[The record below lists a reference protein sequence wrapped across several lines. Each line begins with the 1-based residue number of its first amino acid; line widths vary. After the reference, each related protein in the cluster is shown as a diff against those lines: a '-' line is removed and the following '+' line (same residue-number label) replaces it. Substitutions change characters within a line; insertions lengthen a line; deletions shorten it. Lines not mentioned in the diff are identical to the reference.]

1 MDIKTFKPASHYE
14 PVQKLNSQQALR
26 VIPLGGVG
34 DVTKNMYIYEYGRDI
49 IIVDCGVGFPDE
61 AMLGIDLVI
70 PDISYLQD
78 KKDRIKAIIVT
89 HPHDDHIGGLV
100 YIWPE
105 LRCPIYATRLACG
118 FIKSKFTEAKLPK
131 EQIKEI
137 NPDYPLS
144 LGVFNISFYRVSHS
158 VPDAVGLVIDTP
170 TGRIIHQSDF
180 KLDWAP
186 IVGSPTDISKIAQ
199 LSERG
204 IDLLLIDALG
214 SEKPGYNL
222 PEKNILPTFKKIEE
236 ETSGKVLL
244 TTASSNISRI
254 QMAIN
259 VASDAGR
266 KVSLIGRSME
276 GNFQVARDLGYLRVP
291 PGLIIPQEEIKRF
304 SDDKLFL
311 IIAGSQGQPGSALSR
326 VANNDHKFVFLKKGD
341 AVIFSADPI
350 PSTETAQHA
359 LIDKLAKMGGDV
371 RYTEMGDE
379 LHVSGHE
386 TSEEI
391 KMMIN
396 VIKPKYLVP
405 IGATYRGMVAF
416 SKLAKDLGF
425 IDREILLV
433 EDGQIINMVSGNVK
447 ADGKIEIRN
456 IYVDGLGVGDVGNI
470 ILRDRKVMSEE
481 GIVMVIVPVDSQ
493 TSQLVGEPDI
503 ISRGF
508 VFEKEA
514 EELLAQ
520 AKNVVKS
527 CLSDHPNA
535 VLDWRFTRSHIEEN
549 LDRFFFEEMHRRPMI
564 LPLIVEV

>member
-1 MDIKTFKPASHYE
+1 MIDNSKIKMQNS
-14 PVQKLNSQQALR
+14 KLQYSGQGLR
-26 VIPLGGVG
+26 IIPLGGVG

-70 PDISYLQD
+70 PDISYLKD

-89 HPHDDHIGGLV
+89 HPHDDHIGSLV
-100 YIWPE
+100 YVWPE
-105 LRCPIYATRLACG
+105 LRCLIYATRLACG
-118 FIKSKFTEAKLPK
+118 FIKNKFTEAKLPK
-131 EQIKEI
+131 DTIKEI
-137 NPDYPLS
+137 NPEYKLS
-144 LGVFNISFYRVSHS
+144 LGNFGISFYRVSHS

-170 TGRIIHQSDF
+170 AGRIIHQSDF
-180 KLDWAP
+180 KLDWTP
-186 IVGSPTDISKIAQ
+186 IIGSATEISKIAQ
-199 LSERG
+199 FSEHG

-222 PEKNILPTFKKIEE
+222 PEKNILPTFKKIAE
-236 ETSGKVLL
+236 ETTGKILL

-254 QMAIN
+254 QMAIDTA
-259 VASDAGR
+259 VGAGR
-266 KVSLIGRSME
+266 KVALVGRSME
-276 GNFQVARDLGYLRVP
+276 DNFQVARDLGYLQIP
-291 PGLIIPQEEIKRF
+291 PNLVISQEEVKRF
-304 SDDKLFL
+304 ADNKLFL

-341 AVIFSADPI
+341 SVIFSADPI

-359 LIDKLAKMGGDV
+359 LIDKLAKMGADV
-371 RYTEMGDE
+371 RYTEMGDA

-396 VIKPKYLVP
+396 IIKPRNLMP

-416 SKLAKDLGF
+416 SKLARDLGYA
-425 IDREILLV
+425 DRQILLA
-433 EDGQIINMVSGNVK
+433 EDGQIINLISGN
-447 ADGKIEIRN
+447 ARIEGRVEIKN

-481 GIVMVIVPVDSQ
+481 GIVLVIVPVDAQ
-493 TSQLVGEPDI
+493 TSQLAGEPDI

-514 EELLAQ
+514 EELMAQ
-520 AKNVVKS
+520 AVNVVKS

-549 LDRFFFEEMHRRPMI
+549 LDKFFFEEMHRRPMI

>member
-1 MDIKTFKPASHYE
+1 MNINN
-14 PVQKLNSQQALR
+14 NSSKYPGLKI
-26 VIPLGGVG
+26 IPLGGVG
-34 DVTKNMYIYEYGRDI
+34 DVTKNMYIYEYGQDI

-78 KKDRIKAIIVT
+78 KKERIKAIVIT
-89 HPHDDHIGGLV
+89 HPHDDHIGSLV
-100 YIWPE
+100 YVWPE

-118 FIKSKFTEAKLPK
+118 FIKGKFTEAKLPK
-131 EQIKEI
+131 DVIKEI
-137 NPDYPLS
+137 NPEYKLTFGAFDL
-144 LGVFNISFYRVSHS
+144 SFYRVSHS

-170 TGRIIHQSDF
+170 AGRVIHQSDF
-180 KLDWAP
+180 KLDWTP
-186 IVGSPTDISKIAQ
+186 IIGSATEIGKIAQ
-199 LSERG
+199 YSEHG
-204 IDLLLIDALG
+204 VDLLLIDALG

-222 PEKNILPTFKKIEE
+222 PEKNILPTFKKIAE
-236 ETSGKVLL
+236 ETTGKILL

-254 QMAIN
+254 QMAID
-259 VASDAGR
+259 VAVGAGR
-266 KVSLIGRSME
+266 KVSLVGRSME
-276 GNFQVARDLGYLRVP
+276 GNFQIARDLGYLQIP
-291 PGLIIPQEEIKRF
+291 PNLIIPQEEVKRYA
-304 SDDKLFL
+304 DNKLFL
-311 IIAGSQGQPGSALSR
+311 IIAGSQGQPSSALSR

-359 LIDKLAKMGGDV
+359 LIDKLAKMGADV
-371 RYTEMGDE
+371 RYTEMGDA

-396 VIKPKYLVP
+396 IIKPRNLMP
-405 IGATYRGMVAF
+405 IGATYRGMIAF
-416 SKLAKDLGF
+416 SKLAKDLGYA
-425 IDREILLV
+425 DRQIILA
-433 EDGQIINMVSGNVK
+433 EDGQIINLISGN
-447 ADGKIEIRN
+447 ARIEGRVEIKN
-456 IYVDGLGVGDVGNI
+456 IYVDGLGVGDVGNV

-481 GIVMVIVPVDSQ
+481 GIVLVIVPVDAQ
-493 TSQLVGEPDI
+493 TSQLAGEPDI

-520 AKNVVKS
+520 ATSVVKS

-535 VLDWRFTRSHIEEN
+535 VLDWRFIRSHIEEN
-549 LDRFFFEEMHRRPMI
+549 LDKFFFEEMHRRPMI